1 MATATGTTQQPLQ
14 IGMTVSVHHPDYK
27 HYHFGEIVSVYDEKK
42 VLVEFV
48 NGCGEED
55 LAPLENGKDFHV
67 LKWAVDEVRRAYTI
81 QEAIKQCYDHKR
93 LLILWEEL
101 RKAS

>member
-27 HYHFGEIVSVYDEKK
+27 HYHYGEIVSVYDEKN

-55 LAPLENGKDFHV
+55 VAPMENIKDFRV
-67 LKWAVDEVRRAYTI
+67 VKWAVDEVRRAYTI
-81 QEAIKQCYDHKR
+81 REAIKQCSNPER
-93 LLILWEEL
+93 LLILWQEL
-101 RKAS
+101 RQAS